1 MVNLRYT
8 LAVLVC
14 ATLHLAAQDVRRPL
28 TGVVVDS
35 ATGEPINGA
44 SVRADRSTTG
54 AYTRGGGRF
63 RLPLPAAT
71 TQLRVRSVGYREI
84 VVPVDTSEAGMRILL
99 PSSGL
104 TLTGV
109 KVVGD
114 ITPEEIIRRAIERKD
129 ENARRITTIERT
141 TYSKLKAEIDVDG
154 TRRDETGLPEEGI
167 ITETFSK
174 IYDQSQPEKK
184 KHIRILQRRQTA
196 NVDAQNNL
204 AVFDSFFDFM
214 QDEVR
219 ILSTRLVTPLG
230 EDALDEYTYRLLGKR
245 ALGDQMVYELA
256 FEPRSRVFPGFEG
269 TLTIVEGTYHV
280 IAAKFAPSQ
289 ETAFPFIKDL
299 QFEQNYDRVNDSIWA
314 PTYQQVRGRA
324 RVVILMGIAEIS
336 LDVSAQTNV
345 TDVRV
350 NVPIPDSLLNPPD
363 STETRATA
371 TRVGGARVRM
381 RNGPSS
387 VSVDDEADSARSEYW
402 DQYAFAEATES
413 ERKIYAQQ
421 DSIKK
426 AGGDDEEPSPLGISS
441 AGMFSV
447 NLGGVGV
454 GVTPFVDRST
464 FTKFVYGGTLAVT
477 LPHTRVEATA
487 GFGSASTRVG
497 RVGVDVDLYREG
509 RTRLSITGAVE
520 SSIAAMQQYQV
531 LIRAL
536 DFLNPGYLIYPDYY
550 DFYRVDGWTLGA
562 RARVQSVTLEASAST
577 QHHIMM
583 PLLEQ
588 PSRGSVSIEPGT
600 YQMIKLGV
608 GVFEQSGGGFFGG
621 STEPIRGRADAFV
634 GREQITG
641 REFWGVRGS
650 VDLTLPTFRTGYVPM
665 ELRVNVQGGLQATTT
680 PVQQRFIVM
689 RRFPVLG
696 SAANMMTVP
705 INAFAGTEF
714 ASAIAEHSFS
724 DLWWRAI
731 GLPTFSNGRG
741 ADLIGRFAALTTT
754 QRAAPVVAG
763 SVFDS
768 TPGVYMEAGFGV
780 ARIPSFV
787 SDLLVLRFD
796 AMWPV
801 GPQAVR
807 GSFGWSISVSGPL
820 L

>member
-1 MVNLRYT
+1 MMTLRILPIVFA
-8 LAVLVC
+8 LACLP
-14 ATLHLAAQDVRRPL
+14 LFAQQGTRPL

-44 SVRADRSTTG
+44 SVRAEGSTTG

-63 RLPLPAAT
+63 RLPLPVT
-71 TQLRVRSVGYREI
+71 TTRLRVRSVGYREI
-84 VVPVDTSEAGMRILL
+84 VVSVDTSEGGMRILL

-129 ENARRITTIERT
+129 ENARRITTIEST
-141 TYSKLKAEIDVDG
+141 TYSKLKAEVDVGG

-174 IYDQSQPEKK
+174 IYDQRQPEKK

-196 NVDAQNNL
+196 NISAQDNL

-230 EDALDEYTYRLLGKR
+230 EDALDEYTFRLLGKR

-256 FEPRSRVFPGFEG
+256 FEPKSRVFPGFEG

-289 ETAFPFIKDL
+289 ETAFPFIKNL

-314 PTYQQVRGRA
+314 PTYQQVRGSA
-324 RVVILMGIAEIS
+324 RVVVMLGIAEIN
-336 LDVSAQTNV
+336 LEVSAQTNV

-350 NVPIPDSLLNPPD
+350 NMPIADSLLNPPD
-363 STETRATA
+363 TTEKSRTSAD
-371 TRVGGARVRM
+371 VGGARVRM
-381 RNGPSS
+381 RSGSS
-387 VSVDDEADSARSEYW
+387 TVTVDDQADSARSEYW
-402 DQYAFAEATES
+402 DQYAFAEASEE

-426 AGGDDEEPSPLGISS
+426 AGRDDEEPSAFGVSS
-441 AGMFSV
+441 AGIFSV
-447 NLGGVGV
+447 DLGGVGV
-454 GVTPFVDRST
+454 GINPFVDRST
-464 FTKFVYGGTLAVT
+464 FTRFVYGGTLAVT
-477 LPHTRVEATA
+477 LPKTRVEATA
-487 GFGSASTRVG
+487 GFGSEGTQVG
-497 RVGVDVDLYREG
+497 RVEANVDLYREG
-509 RTRLSITGAVE
+509 RTRIRVNGSVE
-520 SSIAAMQQYQV
+520 SSIAAIQQYQV
-531 LIRAL
+531 LVRAL
-536 DFLNPGYLIYPDYY
+536 EFLNPGYLIYPDYY

-562 RARVQSVTLEASAST
+562 SARLQDVTLEASAST

-588 PSRGSVSIEPGT
+588 PSRGAVAIDPGT
-600 YQMIKLGV
+600 YQMVKLGV

-621 STEPIRGRADAFV
+621 SSEPVRGRADAFV
-634 GREQITG
+634 GREQISG
-641 REFWGVRGS
+641 REFWGVRANI
-650 VDLTLPTFRTGYVPM
+650 DATIPTFRTGYTPM
-665 ELRVNVQGGLQATTT
+665 ELRFNLQGGLQATTT
-680 PVQQRFIVM
+680 PVQQRFVVM

-696 SAANMMTVP
+696 SATNMMTVP
-705 INAFAGTEF
+705 INAFAGTEY

-724 DLWWRAI
+724 DIWWRVI

-741 ADLIGRFAALTTT
+741 VELVGRFAALSTT
-754 QRAAPVVAG
+754 QRATPVVAG

-768 TPGVYMEAGFGV
+768 TPGVYMEAGFGI
-780 ARIPSFV
+780 ARVPSFV
-787 SDLLVLRFD
+787 SDLLMLRFD

-801 GPQAVR
+801 GPQAMR
-807 GSFGWSISVSGPL
+807 GSFGWTISVSGPL
-820 L
+820 F